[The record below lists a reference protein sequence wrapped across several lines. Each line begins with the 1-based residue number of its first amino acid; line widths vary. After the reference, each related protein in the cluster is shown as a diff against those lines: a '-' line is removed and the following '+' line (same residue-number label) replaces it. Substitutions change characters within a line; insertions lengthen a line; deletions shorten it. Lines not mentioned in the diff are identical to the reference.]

1 MLFPYQYYYYKP
13 VEASEEY
20 IEKKER
26 NMVDQKKKIS
36 ARLLSAILTVMM
48 VVTLMPAALLSE
60 TENVSAATVSAPRV
74 TSSGTTW
81 DCVYFGSYPQTEI
94 VAEASQCGTYG
105 NSYWGLSSDYAVDA
119 GLYEKLQNA
128 SYDSNGDTTVNGIK
142 YRRIKKSDATYG
154 TSGSSNYYSWSDST
168 TYHYF
173 RYDKIKWRVLETSGG
188 YALLLADKALDDQRY
203 NTAYTSI
210 TWEKSTIR
218 SWLNGYDA
226 YGTDYTQKNFINSA
240 FSSSEQSAIKTA
252 EVIND
257 NNIQFG
263 TAGGNDTEDKV
274 FLLAESDVWNTDKA
288 VSHGFNRAYS
298 AYDKARRSKSTTYAK
313 AMGTW
318 SNTDSEYA
326 GNCWWWLRSPGSYS
340 KSAAYAYHIGAVST
354 YGYSVDDDDGNHG
367 VRPALYLNLSSTIW
381 SKAGTVSSEGSGT
394 EDNKNTG
401 SAGITEEQLYG
412 EYCRYLSNN
421 PAYKQMLGEVYADL
435 DDIIYVSDD
444 KATIAARSTALK
456 NGVFANLKA
465 IFGALTGKSYT
476 EREYEEAVAS
486 DLLTAIAEDE
496 YLMAEITEKVK
507 KQYKA
512 TSDTYKLISN
522 GYKTAAAYNA
532 YAVGFANNYSQ
543 DEILQVI
550 ESVNKNWESIG
561 KVFDA
566 AGVAVNAIETAVTV
580 IIARDTDIYTMD
592 KISGAID
599 KDSALHNGLKRISN
613 KKKGTTGDALVTE
626 WIKNDAFEFVAD
638 KIIKLG
644 SGAIGVVELGYRIIG
659 YFEGLNSDGADMED
673 IDKGFIAL
681 SNDAQI
687 RSAVND
693 IIYNMALQNQNGGN
707 KDYSE
712 DFKFFKQAQFT
723 AIDECVKYA
732 NKIGTAKQKKKLNSD
747 YNKYKSLFNIDSYI
761 KSCLANANADWK
773 YKVVD
778 GKAVITGIQKD
789 STASAN
795 AFSSIAD
802 RLGLVAYADDEND
815 VMNVLV
821 IPDKIDD
828 YEVTGIDSSA
838 FANDTDIEFAYIP
851 GSVNAIGES
860 AFEGCSNL
868 KAVFFDRGIETID
881 ANAFADC
888 NGLDSV
894 SIPAS
899 VTTIDNNAFSGN
911 EELTVYAAKGTEGEA
926 YAESGSATYEAVE
939 PEVTELKVENLP
951 SKTTYKMSEEDV
963 DTTGLKVT
971 ATFET
976 GDTKDVT
983 GEVYCCFDDKQL
995 GTSKVIVAYG
1005 TDETT
1010 FDVTI
1015 EADECTYTVSY
1026 EDELGNELAEK
1037 VSGKAMAGT
1046 EVTLDVKDING
1057 YVPIEDEQ
1065 TVTIGQYNDFV
1076 VLYSAEP
1083 PKDIANAEV
1092 EEIGDAFYTGSSQ
1105 TPKLTVSF
1113 NGKQLTEG
1121 EDYSV
1126 AYDENIA
1133 IGEGK
1138 AMIIG
1143 SGDYGGTKEV
1153 SFNIVSQP
1161 LKADKVSLS
1170 SSSYTYSGGV
1180 KTPSVKVTDISGN
1193 TLSKG
1198 KDYTVSYQSGRKYVS
1213 TYKVVVKGIGN
1224 YSGSVT
1230 KTFNINPQGTY
1241 ITKLSKGTKRF
1252 TVKWKK
1258 RTTQITGYQVRYSTS
1273 SSMAGAKTTT
1283 ITKYKTTSKT
1293 IKKLKAKKKYYV
1305 QVRTYKTVS
1314 GKKYYSGWSS
1324 RKYVKTR

>member
-1 MLFPYQYYYYKP
+1 MKRKITAMIMAVLMVFTVCMIPTDTANAYSSTDTKWTDG
-13 VEASEEY
+13 VEGG
-20 IEKKER
+20 
-26 NMVDQKKKIS
+26 
-36 ARLLSAILTVMM
+36 AIYFD
-48 VVTLMPAALLSE
+48 E
-60 TENVSAATVSAPRV
+60 ATGTITDCDESV
-74 TSSGTTW
+74 TSVVIPNKINGVS
-81 DCVYFGSYPQTEI
+81 VKSI
-94 VAEASQCGTYG
+94 G
-105 NSYWGLSSDYAVDA
+105 NCAFEWC
-119 GLYEKLQNA
+119 EKL
-128 SYDSNGDTTVNGIK
+128 
-142 YRRIKKSDATYG
+142 
-154 TSGSSNYYSWSDST
+154 
-168 TYHYF
+168 
-173 RYDKIKWRVLETSGG
+173 
-188 YALLLADKALDDQRY
+188 
-203 NTAYTSI
+203 TSI
-210 TWEKSTIR
+210 TIPGSVTSIGDNAFSCCIYLKSITIPNSVTSIGDDAFNGCLSLPSITIPDSVTSIGDNAFAACEFLKSITIPDSVMSIGYNAFR
-218 SWLNGYDA
+218 GCGSLESITVDGRNINYSSKDGVLYNKSQTALIKYPTYNARKSFTIPNSVTSIGDCAFERCDPLTSITIPNSVTSIGDYAFSQCHLTSITIPDSVTSIDDWVFSWCGSLTSITIPNSVTSIGY
-226 YGTDYTQKNFINSA
+226 SA
-240 FSSSEQSAIKTA
+240 FLSCRSLTSITIPDSVTDIGDDAFLNCYKLTIYGYAGSYA
-252 EVIND
+252 ETYAND
-257 NNIQFG
+257 NDIPFVVLK
-263 TAGGNDTEDKV
+263 ERIK
-274 FLLAESDVWNTDKA
+274 ES
-288 VSHGFNRAYS
+288 
-298 AYDKARRSKSTTYAK
+298 
-313 AMGTW
+313 
-318 SNTDSEYA
+318 
-326 GNCWWWLRSPGSYS
+326 
-340 KSAAYAYHIGAVST
+340 
-354 YGYSVDDDDGNHG
+354 
-367 VRPALYLNLSSTIW
+367 
-381 SKAGTVSSEGSGT
+381 
-394 EDNKNTG
+394 
-401 SAGITEEQLYG
+401 QLYG
-412 EYCRYLSNN
+412 EYCRYLSDN

-465 IFGALTGKSYT
+465 IVGALTGKSYT

-486 DLLTAIAEDE
+486 DLLAAIAEDE
-496 YLMAEITEKVK
+496 YLLSEITKKVK

-543 DEILQVI
+543 DEVLQVI
-550 ESVNKNWESIG
+550 ESVNKNWKSIS
-561 KVFDA
+561 KVFEA
-566 AGVAVNAIETAVTV
+566 AGVAVNAFETAVTV

-644 SGAIGVVELGYRIIG
+644 SGAVSIAEFGFKVLG

-687 RSAVND
+687 RLAVND

-732 NKIGTAKQKKKLNSD
+732 NKIGTAKQKKKLNAD

-789 STASAN
+789 STASASTF
-795 AFSSIAD
+795 ASIAD

-860 AFEGCSNL
+860 AFEGCSSL

-939 PEVTELKVENLP
+939 PEVTELKVESLP

-1046 EVTLDVKDING
+1046 EVALDVKDING

-1083 PKDIANAEV
+1083 PKDITNAEV

-1126 AYDENIA
+1126 VYDENIA

-1143 SGDYGGTKEV
+1143 SGDYCGTKEV

-1193 TLSKG
+1193 TLSKD

-1241 ITKLSKGTKRF
+1241 ITKLSKGSKRF

-1258 RTTQITGYQVRYSTS
+1258 RTTQVTGYQVRYSTS